1 MIPHAPANTSF
12 PRGGA
17 FVSVPYVYR
26 EIMTSSRAAAL
37 PGDRSPLMNPKYQM
51 VAEALRGDILDGKYQ
66 KTLPTEQALCAR
78 FQVSRQTV
86 RQALSLLE
94 TERLIDRRQGS
105 GSHIRERKEP
115 VPGRPLSI
123 AVVTTY
129 ISDYIFPSILR
140 EIEAVCSEN
149 NSAPLLF
156 ATQNQFA
163 SERRILLTLLE
174 MDQLDGILIE
184 GTKTGLPNP
193 NIKLYHEILD
203 KGIPLVFMHCNFE
216 QLPDTLSILDDNVA
230 GGRMLVEYLYR
241 KGHRKIAG
249 IFKYDDIQGRQ
260 RFVGYLDAMQELGL
274 PLEDKNIL
282 WYGTEQK
289 DRFLRDGFD
298 AAWAAEFVASCSA
311 VVCYNDEIAARLVAS
326 LTKLGLSVP
335 GDVAVVSFDNSPYSE
350 MSSPRITSLSHGQHN
365 VGRQAAE
372 LLFRHLRGEVCASE
386 LVPWVLNEK
395 ESS

>member
-1 MIPHAPANTSF
+1 
-12 PRGGA
+12 
-17 FVSVPYVYR
+17 
-26 EIMTSSRAAAL
+26 
-37 PGDRSPLMNPKYQM
+37 MNAKYQM
-51 VAEALRGDILDGKYQ
+51 VADALRTGILDGTYQ
-66 KTLPTEQALCAR
+66 KTLPTELALCDR

-94 TERLIDRRQGS
+94 SERLIDRRQGS

-115 VPGRPLSI
+115 VPHRRLSI

-156 ATQNQFA
+156 ATQNQFDN
-163 SERRILLTLLE
+163 ERKILQTLLGME
-174 MDQLDGILIE
+174 QLDGVLVE

-193 NIKLYHEILD
+193 NIALYRQLMD
-203 KGIPLVFMHCNFE
+203 KGIPLVFMHGNYE
-216 QLPDTLSILDDNVA
+216 QLPDTLSVLDDNVA

-249 IFKYDDIQGRQ
+249 IFKYDDLQGRQ

-274 PLEDKNIL
+274 SLADKDIL
-282 WYGTEQK
+282 WYSTDQK
-289 DRFLRDGFD
+289 DSFLRDGFSVTWTD
-298 AAWAAEFVASCSA
+298 ELLSRSTALI
-311 VVCYNDEIAARLVAS
+311 CYNDEIASRVVS
-326 LTKLGLSVP
+326 YLTKKGISIP
-335 GDVAVVSFDNSPYSE
+335 GDVAVVSFDNSQYSE
-350 MSSPRITSLSHGQHN
+350 MSIPRITSLSHERHN
-365 VGRQAAE
+365 VGRLAAE
-372 LLFRHLRGEVCASE
+372 LLFRHLRGEPCSSQLA
-386 LVPWVLNEK
+386 PWVLMEK

>member
-1 MIPHAPANTSF
+1 
-12 PRGGA
+12 
-17 FVSVPYVYR
+17 
-26 EIMTSSRAAAL
+26 
-37 PGDRSPLMNPKYQM
+37 MNPKYQI
-51 VAEALRGDILDGKYQ
+51 VAEALRDGILDGTYQ
-66 KTLPTEQALCAR
+66 KTLPTEQALCAQ

-105 GSHIRERKEP
+105 GSHIRERKVS
-115 VPGRPLSI
+115 VPRGRLCI

-156 ATQNQFA
+156 ATQNQFD
-163 SERRILLTLLE
+163 SERRILLTLLGME
-174 MDQLDGILIE
+174 QLDGILIE

-193 NIKLYHEILD
+193 NIRLYHKLME
-203 KGIPLVFMHCNFE
+203 KGIPLVFMHGNYE
-216 QLPDTLSILDDNVA
+216 QLPDTLSVLDDNVG
-230 GGRMLVEYLYR
+230 GGRMLVEYLYK

-249 IFKYDDIQGRQ
+249 IFKYDDIQGRG
-260 RFVGYLDAMQELGL
+260 RFMGFLDAMQDLNL

-289 DRFLRDGFD
+289 DHYLREGFD
-298 AAWAAEFVASCSA
+298 PAWAAEFLSGCTA
-311 VVCYNDEIAARLVAS
+311 VVCYNDEIAARLVS
-326 LTKLGLSVP
+326 CLTKLGLSVP
-335 GDVAVVSFDNSPYSE
+335 GDVAVVSFDNSAYSE
-350 MSSPRITSLSHGQHN
+350 MSTPRVTSLSHAQYN
-365 VGRQAAE
+365 VGRLAAE
-372 LLFRHLRGEVCASE
+372 MLFRHLRGESCSSALAPWA
-386 LVPWVLNEK
+386 LVEK